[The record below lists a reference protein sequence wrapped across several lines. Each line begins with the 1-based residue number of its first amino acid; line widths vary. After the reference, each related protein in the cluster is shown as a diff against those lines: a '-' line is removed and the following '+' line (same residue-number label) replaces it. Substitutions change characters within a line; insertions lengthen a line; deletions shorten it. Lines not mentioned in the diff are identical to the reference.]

1 VKVGVAAIEALLP
14 EGLEPRVVPGLGD
27 LLQGRVPGP
36 SLKGWLVRRKD
47 AKLLP
52 RAARLALPVA
62 GAVFQAYSG
71 DPEDLGLHVGVRRE
85 PPDSGQ
91 ADMAIAASIRDGR
104 LDTRLLAGRGRDL
117 YPPLLPLETLPNMVL
132 AHVSINLGIRGPG
145 DASTGGPAAGIQALR
160 LAMHDV
166 VEGRAPASLVVV
178 ADSLVDGASHRDQRR
193 LGFDGPLGEGAV
205 ALLLVP
211 SGQGLFEL
219 SDEGAG
225 AGADPAPWG
234 HWDQIGRIGCVDPL
248 VQLLQGPG
256 RVRGVDDTGAW
267 AAVQRW

>member
-1 VKVGVAAIEALLP
+1 MRVGVAAIQALLP
-14 EGLEPRVVPGLGD
+14 EGLQALEVAGLGSP
-27 LLQGRVPGP
+27 LQGRVPGP
-36 SLKGWLVRRKD
+36 SLKGLLKRRKD

-62 GAVFQAYSG
+62 TRVFQAFSG
-71 DPEDLGLHVGVRRE
+71 DPEELGLHVGVRRE

-104 LDTRLLAGRGRDL
+104 LDTSLLAGRGRDL

-193 LGFDGPLGEGAV
+193 LGFGGPLGEGAI

-225 AGADPAPWG
+225 SGATARPWE
-234 HWDQIGRIGCVDPL
+234 HWPRLGRIGCVDPL
-248 VQLLQGPG
+248 VQLLQGPA
-256 RVRGVDDTGAW
+256 RVCGVDATGAW